1 MLYNNRTMKINPKLL
16 KDLNTYKL
24 NYPTDARTKE
34 YKAQIERFKAPEL
47 YKLFLQTKVEQAKLK
62 QKETNKQEKKEATKK
77 ARAEKKANK
86 ENKVNRY
93 IGSIYLNLK
102 VLKKVEKKEDIKYLR
117 NLLGI
122 SKLLDDDRTDGEIS
136 RIKAILQN
144 TEYDISDSSYMFDKT
159 TIGHIGKVFYTE
171 RNILVDVNM
180 NNKDISYNL
189 NNLINDEIVKILDD
203 SPVITLKIIN
213 RNDSIQIVN
222 DKIKPLDK
230 IRMKDS
236 GAGLYDGY
244 TEQEWD
250 TNTGRCV
257 FDYIIYRYKNI
268 DGFKKIC
275 NYESLCKI
283 FYNID
288 DDDDDEINEYA
299 DLLKI
304 GVNTT
309 EIKRFCENYNIPMY
323 AVDEIENTFN
333 QYTPK
338 TPNKKCP
345 AMIYRISNK
354 HFYPVI
360 DKEKILSI
368 VKITSMINNISSDI
382 ITESGYK
389 QNAKK
394 QGKKEGDATNDDNDK
409 TNLENV
415 KFVDDVYNTLL
426 QMLNNGIIPE
436 KLKMSD
442 KKLVSFYIGKT
453 KYISNKHK
461 KAIEDLCDNM
471 NVKYTGQGMGTMLIE
486 IMKEALNIEKL
497 PKSCPNPY
505 VYKSLLTARKARARI
520 GIIDDEYLKYNKK
533 DLIAWD
539 INKCYCSCMNKP
551 SEDWIRYDFN
561 DTWEDYNGELK
572 LGLYYVKTDD
582 KTLFKQSGYYS
593 TAIIKKAI
601 KENIDFQITKQLIP
615 SHKEN
620 KDIFTKIIDV
630 VLKYSKGDT
639 DISKPIINIMSGLLG
654 QSSSII
660 SKHIKINND
669 IEQIFNFLNNYYEL
683 AEGIMINKIQNT
695 DYYMYGFNKEIKF
708 TETNIPM
715 YIQIVDESNINL
727 YDMVKKMGGKLVA
740 YKVDCAVVK
749 VININGKRC
758 ERINDTEWGGY
769 SSCGIPKITRN
780 EIIDNV
786 EFINDADWNDNKHAR
801 VSLNNREKWEK
812 HIQHIQQL
820 MDKNG
825 GLFIDYIG
833 DWENDNNKTYKLN
846 DSDRWEGIFN
856 LLNRNKGL
864 LLQASAGNGKTYTAK
879 MIASKLGDRVRII
892 APTNKAGLNIG
903 GGTIHRFLELDKN
916 GYIKQA
922 LIKMIQTKY
931 DYIIVDEISMIDKD
945 LWRRLCLL
953 KQELPELTFLLL
965 GDEKQLSPVEE
976 NTIKDYFNHP
986 AVKYICNY
994 NKNILNVRKRYDEIL
1009 YNLLEDV
1016 DNIDITKYPKLITDR
1031 NICYYNKTRIRINKM
1046 WNDKN
1051 KKEGDLFLPKPEA
1064 RLTRNGDINQDDEKY
1079 FKQSQDMYL
1088 YENLPVIAMRTLF
1101 DKEGNLLFAN
1111 SETFN
1116 ICFIGDEEIGL
1127 YNERPDENGN
1137 KEGYNLSM
1145 PIEDFNKYFLM
1156 NYCSTTH
1163 KTQGE
1168 TITENFTIYDWDAM
1182 DTKLRYTALS
1192 RAKKIEQVYINH

>member
-62 QKETNKQEKKEATKK
+62 QKETQKQEKKEATKK
-77 ARAEKKANK
+77 ARAEKKATK
-86 ENKVNRY
+86 KKDLKRY
-93 IGSIYLNLK
+93 IGSMFLK
-102 VLKKVEKKEDIKYLR
+102 
-117 NLLGI
+117 
-122 SKLLDDDRTDGEIS
+122 
-136 RIKAILQN
+136 
-144 TEYDISDSSYMFDKT
+144 
-159 TIGHIGKVFYTE
+159 
-171 RNILVDVNM
+171 
-180 NNKDISYNL
+180 
-189 NNLINDEIVKILDD
+189 VKILKKQ
-203 SPVITLKIIN
+203 SKNKPNEPQYITKTLIIDIKVDKEELN
-213 RNDSIQIVN
+213 DALMDIQNEYIDNILGESGIIFADVVSRKDSIQMVN

-230 IRMKDS
+230 TRMKDS
-236 GAGLYDGY
+236 GAGIYDGY
-244 TEQEWD
+244 ADQEWD

-283 FYNID
+283 FNNYD
-288 DDDDDEINEYA
+288 DDEEITDDDDEVITDYTE
-299 DLLKI
+299 LLNK
-304 GVNTT
+304 GVNTI
-309 EIKRFCENYNIPMY
+309 EINRFCRKFNIPMY
-323 AVDEIENTFN
+323 AIDEIENTFK
-333 QYTPK
+333 QYIPH

-345 AMIYRISNK
+345 AMIYRVSNK

-394 QGKKEGDATNDDNDK
+394 QGKAGDHTPETDNKD
-409 TNLENV
+409 NLENIE
-415 KFVDDVYNTLL
+415 FVDGIYKTLL
-426 QMLNNGIIPE
+426 EMLNEGKIPE
-436 KLKMSD
+436 KIKLND
-442 KKLVSFYIGKT
+442 KDLVSFYIGKT
-453 KYISNKHK
+453 KYISNKHQ
-461 KAIEDLCDNM
+461 KAIEDLCNNM

-486 IMKEALNIEKL
+486 IMKEALNIDKL

-505 VYKSLLTARKARARI
+505 IYKSLLTARKARART
-520 GIIDDEYLKYNKK
+520 GIIDDDYNYFNTKN
-533 DLIAWD
+533 LMAWD

-593 TAIIKKAI
+593 TAIIKKAMT
-601 KENIDFQITKQLIP
+601 ENIDFQIIKQLIP

-630 VLKYSKGDT
+630 VLKYSKGDE
-639 DISKPIINIMSGLLG
+639 DISKPIINIMSGMLG
-654 QSSSII
+654 QSSSTI

-683 AEGIMINKIQNT
+683 AEGIMINKIENT
-695 DYYMYGFNKEIKF
+695 DYYMYGFNKEINF

-715 YIQIVDESNINL
+715 YIQVVDESNIKL
-727 YDMVKKMGGKLVA
+727 YDMIKTMGAKLVA
-740 YKVDCAVVK
+740 YKVDCAIVK
-749 VININGKRC
+749 TDDKIVRC
-758 ERINDTEWGGY
+758 VRINDTEWGGY
-769 SSCGIPKITRN
+769 SSCKVPFLKHKETIN
-780 EIIDNV
+780 NV
-786 EFINDADWNDNKHAR
+786 EFINDADWNDNKY
-801 VSLNNREKWEK
+801 L
-812 HIQHIQQL
+812 
-820 MDKNG
+820 
-825 GLFIDYIG
+825 
-833 DWENDNNKTYKLN
+833 KLN
-846 DSDRWEGIFN
+846 DSDKWEDIHN

-922 LIKMIQTKY
+922 LIKMIKMKY

-953 KQELPELTFLLL
+953 KQELPELIFLLL

-1101 DKEGNLLFAN
+1101 GKEGNLLFAN

-1137 KEGYNLSM
+1137 KEGYNVSI

-1168 TITENFTIYDWDAM
+1168 TIIENFTIYDWDAM

>member
-1 MLYNNRTMKINPKLL
+1 MLYNNRRMKINPKLR
-16 KDLNTYKL
+16 KDLTTYKL

-34 YKAQIERFKAPEL
+34 YKEQIKRFKSPEL
-47 YKLFLQTKVEQAKLK
+47 YKLFLQSQVELTKLK
-62 QKETNKQEKKEATKK
+62 QKETLKQEKKEATKK
-77 ARAEKKANK
+77 ARAEKKAK
-86 ENKVNRY
+86 KQLIINRY
-93 IGSIYLNLK
+93 IGSMFITLYVVFK
-102 VLKKVEKKEDIKYLR
+102 PKEGKPSESKY
-117 NLLGI
+117 I
-122 SKLLDDDRTDGEIS
+122 SKTKIIDVNVDKEGLENALLDIVNDYIDEVKQESDVLSADLVS
-136 RIKAILQN
+136 R
-144 TEYDISDSSYMFDKT
+144 
-159 TIGHIGKVFYTE
+159 
-171 RNILVDVNM
+171 
-180 NNKDISYNL
+180 KDN
-189 NNLINDEIVKILDD
+189 
-203 SPVITLKIIN
+203 
-213 RNDSIQIVN
+213 IQIVN

-236 GAGLYDGY
+236 GAGIYDGY
-244 TEQEWD
+244 AEQEWD

-257 FDYIIYRYKNI
+257 FDYIIYRYGNI

-283 FYNID
+283 FNNYD
-288 DDDDDEINEYA
+288 DDEEITDDDDEVITDYTE
-299 DLLKI
+299 LLNK
-304 GVNTT
+304 GVNTI
-309 EIKRFCENYNIPMY
+309 EINRFCRKFNIPMY
-323 AVDEIENTFN
+323 AIDEIENTFN
-333 QYTPK
+333 QYIPH

-345 AMIYRISNK
+345 AMIYRVSNK

-368 VKITSMINNISSDI
+368 VKITSMINNISSDL

-394 QGKKEGDATNDDNDK
+394 QAKADIPTTETDIKD
-409 TNLENV
+409 NLENV
-415 KFVDDVYNTLL
+415 KFVNGIYKTLL
-426 QMLNNGIIPE
+426 EMLNEGKIPE
-436 KLKMSD
+436 KIKLND
-442 KKLVSFYIGKT
+442 KDLVSFYIGKN
-453 KYISNKHK
+453 KYITNKHK

-471 NVKYTGQGMGTMLIE
+471 NVKYTGQGMGTMLVE
-486 IMKEALNIEKL
+486 IIKEALNIDKL

-505 VYKSLLTARKARARI
+505 VYKSLLTARKGRART
-520 GIIDDEYLKYNKK
+520 GVIDDDYNYFNTTN
-533 DLIAWD
+533 LMAWD
-539 INKCYCSCMNKP
+539 INKCYASCMNKP
-551 SEDWIRYDFN
+551 SEDWIKLDFN
-561 DTWEDYNGELK
+561 DSWEDYDGELK
-572 LGLYYVKTDD
+572 LGIYYLKTDD

-593 TAIIKKAI
+593 TAIIKKAM
-601 KENIDFQITKQLIP
+601 KENIEFQITKQLIP

-639 DISKPIINIMSGLLG
+639 DISKPIINIMSGMLG
-654 QSSSII
+654 QSSSTI

-669 IEQIFNFLNNYYEL
+669 IDQIFNFLNNYYEL
-683 AEGIMINKIQNT
+683 AEGIMINKIENT

-708 TETNIPM
+708 SETNIPM
-715 YIQIVDESNINL
+715 YIQVVDESNIKL
-727 YDMVKKMGGKLVA
+727 YDMTKTMGGKLVA
-740 YKVDCAVVK
+740 YKVDCAIVK
-749 VININGKRC
+749 TDGVRC
-758 ERINDTEWGGY
+758 VRINDTEWGGY
-769 SSCGIPKITRN
+769 SSCKVPFLKHKETIN
-780 EIIDNV
+780 NV
-786 EFINDADWNDNKHAR
+786 DFINDAEWNDNKH
-801 VSLNNREKWEK
+801 L
-812 HIQHIQQL
+812 
-820 MDKNG
+820 
-825 GLFIDYIG
+825 
-833 DWENDNNKTYKLN
+833 KLN
-846 DSDRWEGIFN
+846 DSDKWEDIYK
-856 LLNRNKGL
+856 LLDKNKGL

-879 MIASKLGDRVRII
+879 MIASKLGGRVRIV

-916 GYIKQA
+916 GYIKQS
-922 LIKMIQTKY
+922 LIKMIKMKY

-953 KQELPELTFLLL
+953 KQELPELIFLLL

-1051 KKEGDLFLPKPEA
+1051 KKEGDLFLSKPIA

-1079 FKQSQDMYL
+1079 FKQTQDMYI
-1088 YENLPVIAMRTLF
+1088 YENMPMIAMRTLY

-1116 ICFIGDEEIGL
+1116 INFIGDEEIGL
-1127 YNERPDENGN
+1127 YNERPDEDGN
-1137 KEGYNLSM
+1137 KEPYTISI

-1192 RAKKIEQVYINH
+1192 RAKKIDQVYINH

>member
-1 MLYNNRTMKINPKLL
+1 MLYNNRSMKINPKL
-16 KDLNTYKL
+16 KQDLNTYKL
-24 NYPTDARTKE
+24 DFPTDARTKE
-34 YKAQIERFKAPEL
+34 YKTQIERFKAPEL

-62 QKETNKQEKKEATKK
+62 QKEINKQEKKEATKK
-77 ARAEKKANK
+77 ARAEKKATK
-86 ENKVNRY
+86 KDLKRY
-93 IGSIYLNLK
+93 IGSMFLK
-102 VLKKVEKKEDIKYLR
+102 
-117 NLLGI
+117 
-122 SKLLDDDRTDGEIS
+122 
-136 RIKAILQN
+136 
-144 TEYDISDSSYMFDKT
+144 
-159 TIGHIGKVFYTE
+159 
-171 RNILVDVNM
+171 
-180 NNKDISYNL
+180 
-189 NNLINDEIVKILDD
+189 VKILKKQNKNK
-203 SPVITLKIIN
+203 PNEPQYITKTLIVDIKVNQKELNDALMDIQNEYIDNILGESGIIFADVVS
-213 RNDSIQIVN
+213 RKDSIQIVN

-230 IRMKDS
+230 TRMKD
-236 GAGLYDGY
+236 AGVGIYDGY
-244 TEQEWD
+244 EPQLWD
-250 TNTGRCV
+250 TNSGRCV
-257 FDYIIYRYKNI
+257 FDYIIYRYRNI

-283 FYNID
+283 FNNYE
-288 DDDDDEINEYA
+288 DDEDITDDNDEIITDYTE
-299 DLLKI
+299 LLTK
-304 GVNTT
+304 GVNTI
-309 EIKRFCENYNIPMY
+309 EIKRFCRRFNIPMY

-333 QYTPK
+333 QYIPQI
-338 TPNKKCP
+338 PNKKCP

-394 QGKKEGDATNDDNDK
+394 QGKKDINTPETDTNIK
-409 TNLENV
+409 LENV
-415 KFVDDVYNTLL
+415 EFVDGIYKTLL
-426 QMLNNGIIPE
+426 EMLNNGKIPE
-436 KLKMSD
+436 KITLND
-442 KKLVSFYIGKT
+442 KDLVSFYIGKT
-453 KYISNKHK
+453 KYISNKSK

-471 NVKYTGQGMGTMLIE
+471 NIKYTGQGMGTMLIE
-486 IMKEALNIEKL
+486 IMKEASNIEKL

-505 VYKSLLTARKARARI
+505 VYTSLLTARKARARI
-520 GIIDDEYLKYNKK
+520 GIIDDDYLTNPYRV
-533 DLIAWD
+533 AWD
-539 INKCYCSCMNKP
+539 INKCYSSCMNKP

-561 DTWEDYNGELK
+561 DSWEDYDNELK
-572 LGLYYVKTDD
+572 LGLYYVKTND
-582 KTLFKQSGYYS
+582 KTLFKQTGYYS

-601 KENIDFQITKQLIP
+601 TENIEFEILKQLIP
-615 SHKEN
+615 SHTES
-620 KDIFTKIIDV
+620 KDTFTKIIDV
-630 VLKYSKGDT
+630 VLKYSKGDE
-639 DISKPIINIMSGLLG
+639 DISKPIINIMSGMLG
-654 QSSSII
+654 QSSSTI

-669 IEQIFNFLNNYYEL
+669 IEQIFNFLNNYYDLE
-683 AEGIMINKIQNT
+683 EGIMINKIENT

-708 TETNIPM
+708 SETNIPM
-715 YIQIVDESNINL
+715 YIQVVDESNIKL
-727 YDMVKKMGGKLVA
+727 YDMAKKMGGKLVA
-740 YKVDCAVVK
+740 YKVDCAVVSFNHK
-749 VININGKRC
+749 TIKYIRDK
-758 ERINDTEWGGY
+758 DWGGY
-769 SSCGIPKITRN
+769 SSCDIPFLKHKETIN
-780 EIIDNV
+780 KVD
-786 EFINDADWNDNKHAR
+786 FISDKEWNDNKH
-801 VSLNNREKWEK
+801 L
-812 HIQHIQQL
+812 
-820 MDKNG
+820 
-825 GLFIDYIG
+825 
-833 DWENDNNKTYKLN
+833 KLN
-846 DSDRWEGIFN
+846 DSDRWEDIHK

-879 MIASKLGDRVRII
+879 MIASKLEGRVRIV

-916 GYIKQA
+916 GYIKQS
-922 LIKMIQTKY
+922 LIKMIKMKY

-953 KQELPELTFLLL
+953 KQELPDLIFLLL
-965 GDEKQLSPVEE
+965 GDEKQLSPVEQ

-1046 WNDKN
+1046 WNDRN
-1051 KKEGDLFLPKPEA
+1051 KKDGDLFLPKPIA

-1088 YENLPVIAMRTLF
+1088 YEGLPMIAMRTLF

-1116 ICFIGDEEIGL
+1116 ICLIGDEEIGL

-1137 KEGYNLSM
+1137 KEPYNISI

-1192 RAKKIEQVYINH
+1192 RAKKIDQVYINH